1 MVILRYKRNC
11 TNNDVQLIGYK
22 RICTDINEVVGKIT
36 SSEKMK
42 QLVSN
47 PQKNFFRPDDTELL
61 DRGQNQGNQEK
72 YANEVI
78 QNRGREQ
85 IHQDMKD
92 IMLRR
97 D

>member
-1 MVILRYKRNC
+1 
-11 TNNDVQLIGYK
+11 
-22 RICTDINEVVGKIT
+22 
-36 SSEKMK
+36 MK

-47 PQKNFFRPDDTELL
+47 PPKKFFRPDDTELL

-78 QNRGREQ
+78 QNKEREQ
-85 IHQDMKD
+85 IYQDMKD

-97 D
+97 E